1 MKNQVLLSKKKKKK
15 PSAVIA
21 SSFSLFHSNKK
32 IKIKI
37 KEEKVSLSAFPF
49 LGGASHCNFVTRENC
64 QRATEYGFWSPDL
77 GLNPS
82 CLPSPPNS
90 QRHIFIKRSKATSS
104 EQEPSDPTQLHPLS
118 VGVSVLPEPT
128 VPMVQE
134 PVSRRH
140 LFH

>member
-1 MKNQVLLSKKKKKK
+1 MKVRMIPLTTYYVYYTWKWKTKCGNQNLKKKKKGREGFTFGLSVSK
-15 PSAVIA
+15 W
-21 SSFSLFHSNKK
+21 SLCKLW
-32 IKIKI
+32 
-37 KEEKVSLSAFPF
+37 ELSA
-49 LGGASHCNFVTRENC
+49 
-64 QRATEYGFWSPDL
+64 TEDGFWSSDL

-90 QRHIFIKRSKATSS
+90 QRHIHIKRSKAISS

-118 VGVSVLPEPT
+118 VQVSMLAEPAM
-128 VPMVQE
+128 PMVQK